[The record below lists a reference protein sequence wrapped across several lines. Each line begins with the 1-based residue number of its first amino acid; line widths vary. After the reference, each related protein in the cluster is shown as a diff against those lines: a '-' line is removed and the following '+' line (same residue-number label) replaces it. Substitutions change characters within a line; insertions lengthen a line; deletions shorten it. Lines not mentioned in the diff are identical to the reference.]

1 MGIPWY
7 FYNIYKKYNIENDL
21 IINED
26 EIQKKNIND
35 LFLDYNSMIHPC
47 AQKTI
52 ELYELKFQDNYSYNE
67 EELEKMI
74 IEECLN
80 YTRYIISIIKPNNV
94 YIMIDGVAPRA
105 KINQQRERRYKSYF
119 FKKYILNENR
129 ENRENRENE
138 NVVTVKKINWD
149 SNKITPGTLFMDKLA
164 SSLQKFRI
172 ELLENKKKC
181 FYSPKN
187 IIISDSNEP
196 GEGEHKMMKIIS
208 TKLNY
213 NINEKICIYG
223 LDADLIM
230 LSLMNKLS
238 DSIILIRDNTFNKK
252 LSEQNRNYM
261 YVDILKLKKYI
272 CKDLRSENKNLTIET
287 ITDTN
292 LLNDYIFLC
301 FLLGNDFLEHIPSLM
316 IKENGINLLVK
327 SYNLV
332 INTKKY
338 KKLVDLDG
346 IGSVGDGIGSVGDGG
361 NINLH
366 MLRDIFYHLSKS
378 EEYFFKNVYSVYKMK
393 NTNCIYKDVYDL
405 DNSNFQ
411 KIYFYKNDILK
422 LNEKGYKKRYY
433 NFYGVEFD
441 ESNMEICKDYIIGL
455 HWILGYYTGHIHDN
469 WDWFYN
475 HEAIPF
481 ASDIFTYL
489 LTNQLDLVFDFEKT
503 LPNTQ
508 LEQLFMVLPR
518 DSLLDIIGKID
529 KKLLDKSKRIFNTYS
544 EELEKYYPKTIALE
558 LINKE
563 YLWQSKI
570 FLQPFNKKILN
581 LFLI

>member
-7 FYNIYKKYNIENDL
+7 FYNVYKKYNTENDL
-21 IINED
+21 VINEE

-52 ELYELKFQDNYSYNE
+52 ESYELELSELKQISYNE
-67 EELEKMI
+67 EDLEKRI
-74 IEECLN
+74 IEDCLT

-119 FKKYILNENR
+119 FKKYVLNTEGLQENIV
-129 ENRENRENE
+129 EKIN
-138 NVVTVKKINWD
+138 INWD
-149 SNKITPGTLFMDKLA
+149 SNKITPGTLFMEKL
-164 SSLQKFRI
+164 SLSLQKFRI
-172 ELLENKKKC
+172 EFLENKTKF
-181 FYSPKN
+181 FYVPQN

-213 NINEKICIYG
+213 EINQKICIYG

-230 LSLMNKLS
+230 LSLMNKVS

-252 LSEQNRNYM
+252 LSESKRNYM
-261 YVDILKLKKYI
+261 YLDILKLKKYI
-272 CKDLRSENKNLTIET
+272 SKDLRSENKNLTVET
-287 ITDTN
+287 INDKD

-316 IKENGINLLVK
+316 IKENGINILVK
-327 SYNLV
+327 YYNLV

-338 KKLVDLDG
+338 KKLVNIDYDNNLIDDFNC
-346 IGSVGDGIGSVGDGG
+346 INKDS
-361 NINLH
+361 INLN
-366 MLRDIFYHLSKS
+366 MLKDIFYNLSKS
-378 EEYFFKNVYSVYKMK
+378 EEYFFKNVYSVYKLK
-393 NTNCIYKDVYDL
+393 NNNVVYKDVYDL
-405 DNSNFQ
+405 DKNNFPNV
-411 KIYFYKNDILK
+411 YFYKNDILK
-422 LNEKGYKKRYY
+422 LNDIGYKKRYY
-433 NFYGVEFD
+433 NFYGIEMD
-441 ESNMEICKDYIIGL
+441 ESNMEICKDYLIGL
-455 HWILGYYTGHIHDN
+455 YWILGYYKGHVHDN
-469 WDWFYN
+469 WNWFYK

-489 LTNQLDLVFDFEKT
+489 LTNQHNLYIGFEKT

-508 LEQLFMVLPR
+508 FEQLFMVLPR
-518 DSLLDIIGKID
+518 DSLLDIIGSLD

-544 EELEKYYPKTIALE
+544 EELEKYYPKKIALE

-570 FLQPFNKKILN
+570 FLKPFNKKILC